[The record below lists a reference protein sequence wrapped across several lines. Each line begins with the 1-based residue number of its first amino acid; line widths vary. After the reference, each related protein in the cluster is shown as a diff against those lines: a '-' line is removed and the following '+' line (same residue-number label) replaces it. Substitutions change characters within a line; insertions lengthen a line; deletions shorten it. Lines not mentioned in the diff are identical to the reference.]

1 MNFAKMKKKRRRWKV
16 QLLAVLSALIV
27 SLIRTDVERESV
39 PHSALPELEAK
50 FDAIRQSCGEYDQG
64 EPEDGAGD
72 DDDDSVVNI
81 AFVSCGGGKSRFE
94 EVSVFLKA
102 LVLSAGDGAS
112 LNFVVF
118 TDNLED
124 EVEDLLNVLARK
136 RERVNITVDFQEPVY
151 PDLEVRNI

>member
-1 MNFAKMKKKRRRWKV
+1 MKKKRRRWKV
-16 QLLAVLSALIV
+16 QLIAVLSALIV

-50 FDAIRQSCGEYDQG
+50 FDGIRQSCSDYDQR
-64 EPEDGAGD
+64 EPEDGAD
-72 DDDDSVVNI
+72 DDEGVVNI

-124 EVEDLLNVLARK
+124 EVEDLLNVLAKR

-151 PDLEVRNI
+151 PDLEVNDMTFL

>member
-1 MNFAKMKKKRRRWKV
+1 MKKKRRRWKV
-16 QLLAVLSALIV
+16 QLIAVLSALMV
-27 SLIRTDVERESV
+27 SRTDVERESV

-64 EPEDGAGD
+64 EPEDGAAD
-72 DDDDSVVNI
+72 DDDDSVVNV
-81 AFVSCGGGKSRFE
+81 AFVSCGGGKTRFE

-124 EVEDLLNVLARK
+124 EVEELLNVLARK

-151 PDLEVRNI
+151 PDLEVNDI